1 MTGTTLLVALVTPYA
16 IGSVIHLLRSRS
28 ELKNEIAH
36 RINLE
41 KQLLEKQCFL
51 HTIIQTE
58 PECVKLLSRNGTVL
72 EINPAGAALMDADT
86 PEQLLGT
93 CIFQVVVEENK
104 AQYIDLTQRVFQ
116 GESGSLEFQIESLKG
131 QKRWLETHA
140 VPMRDSAGQII
151 ALLGITRDIT
161 TRKQAEDDVRRH
173 QGELARVCRMVTVNE
188 MATTLAH
195 ELNQPLCAISN
206 YMESIQILAKR
217 RGRTSLLKLDEIA
230 GKAGKQAVRA
240 GLIIRKI
247 REFASTSEPS
257 MLVCDVNSLIENVIN
272 ISIAEARERGISVSL
287 ALGEGLPKIMA
298 DPIQIQQVVLNIVR
312 NGIEAIETVCP
323 VVFGKVSIS
332 TSLKGEGKVEVMVV
346 DNGCG
351 LVDLARDKVFTSFYT
366 TKPKGMGMGLSISR
380 TIAIAHGGS
389 LFLEENPDRRGC
401 TARLLLPVIE
411 EELL

>member
-1 MTGTTLLVALVTPYA
+1 MTGTPVLVALVILYA
-16 IGSVIHLLRSRS
+16 IGSVIHLLRSRN

-36 RINLE
+36 RIDLE

-58 PECVKLLSRNGTVL
+58 PECVKLLSRDGIVL
-72 EINPAGAALMDADT
+72 EINPAGAALVDADT
-86 PEQLLGT
+86 PEQLLGK
-93 CIFQVVVEENK
+93 CIYQMVVEENK
-104 AQYIDLTQRVFQ
+104 VQYIDLTRHVFQ
-116 GESGSLEFQIESLKG
+116 GEAGSLEFQIESLRGRK
-131 QKRWLETHA
+131 KWMETHA
-140 VPMRDSAGQII
+140 VPMRDSEGKII

-161 TRKQAEDDVRRH
+161 ARKQAEDDVRRH

-217 RGRTSLLKLDEIA
+217 NGDASLSRLDEIA
-230 GKAGKQAVRA
+230 DKASRQAVRA
-240 GLIIRKI
+240 GLIIQKI
-247 REFASTSEPS
+247 REFASTNEPN
-257 MLVCDVNSLIENVIN
+257 MLVCDINSLIKHVIN
-272 ISIAEARERGISVSL
+272 ISIAEAREHGISISL
-287 ALGEGLPKIMA
+287 ELGEDLPKIMA

-312 NGIEAIETVCP
+312 NGIEAIETAC
-323 VVFGKVSIS
+323 VVIFGKVSIS
-332 TSLKGEGKVEVMVV
+332 TSLRGKGMVEVTVI

-351 LVDLARDKVFTSFYT
+351 LSDLASDKVFASFYT

-380 TIAIAHGGS
+380 TIATAHGGDLS
-389 LFLEENPDRRGC
+389 LEGNPDQRGCIARLFLP
-401 TARLLLPVIE
+401 AIE